1 MSNFDEKYIVVTIDG
16 VAASGKSTTAKL
28 VAESLGFNYL
38 DTGAM
43 YRAAALAA
51 KKSNAN
57 PEDEPAV
64 FSAVEK
70 SNLSVEY
77 SSTEMKIFILGEE
90 VSGELRTDEV
100 SELTSMISK
109 FPSVR
114 ELMVKL
120 QRELVKNGNFVVE
133 GRDIGTVVFPNAQLK
148 FFLTASAEVRARRR
162 YKEMGPDQNT
172 RTIEEVENEMKK
184 RDLRD
189 STRVLS
195 PLKKAED
202 AVELDT
208 TEMTI
213 EEQVKHLTRVI
224 QMEIQKESQV
234 YAG

>member
-100 SELTSMISK
+100 SELTSIISK

-114 ELMVKL
+114 ELIVKL
-120 QRELVKNGNFVVE
+120 KL
-133 GRDIGTVVFPNAQLK
+133 
-148 FFLTASAEVRARRR
+148 
-162 YKEMGPDQNT
+162 
-172 RTIEEVENEMKK
+172 
-184 RDLRD
+184 
-189 STRVLS
+189 
-195 PLKKAED
+195 
-202 AVELDT
+202 
-208 TEMTI
+208 
-213 EEQVKHLTRVI
+213 
-224 QMEIQKESQV
+224 
-234 YAG
+234 

>member
-162 YKEMGPDQNT
+162 YNEMGPDQNT

-189 STRVLS
+189 STRALS

-213 EEQVKHLTRVI
+213 EEQVEHLTRVI

>member
-77 SSTEMKIFILGEE
+77 SSAEMKIFILGEE
-90 VSGELRTDEV
+90 VSDELRTDEV
-100 SELTSMISK
+100 SELTSIISK

-162 YKEMGPDQNT
+162 YKEMGEDQNT

-189 STRVLS
+189 ATRAIS
-195 PLKKAED
+195 PLKKAGD

-213 EEQVKHLTRVI
+213 DEQVKHLTRVI

>member
-57 PEDEPAV
+57 PEDETAV

-77 SSTEMKIFILGEE
+77 SSAEMKIFILGEE

-100 SELTSMISK
+100 TELTSMISK

-162 YKEMGPDQNT
+162 YNEMGPDQNT

-189 STRVLS
+189 STRALS

>member
-77 SSTEMKIFILGEE
+77 SSAEMKIFILGEE
-90 VSGELRTDEV
+90 VSDELRTDEV
-100 SELTSMISK
+100 SELTSIISK
-109 FPSVR
+109 YPSVR

-189 STRVLS
+189 ATRAIS
-195 PLKKAED
+195 PLKKAGD

-213 EEQVKHLTRVI
+213 DEQVKHLTRVI

>member
-77 SSTEMKIFILGEE
+77 SSAEMKIFILGEE
-90 VSGELRTDEV
+90 VSDELRTDEV
-100 SELTSMISK
+100 SELTSIISK

-189 STRVLS
+189 ATRTIS
-195 PLKKAED
+195 PLKKAGD

-213 EEQVKHLTRVI
+213 DEQVKHLTRVI

>member
-77 SSTEMKIFILGEE
+77 SSAEMKIFILGEE
-90 VSGELRTDEV
+90 VSDELRTDEV
-100 SELTSMISK
+100 SELTSIISK

-189 STRVLS
+189 STRAIS
-195 PLKKAED
+195 PLKKAGD

-213 EEQVKHLTRVI
+213 DEQVKHLTRVI

>member
-100 SELTSMISK
+100 SELTSIISK

-114 ELMVKL
+114 ELMVEL

-189 STRVLS
+189 STRALS
-195 PLKKAED
+195 PLKKAGD

>member
-77 SSTEMKIFILGEE
+77 SSAKMKIFILGEE
-90 VSGELRTDEV
+90 VSDELRTDEV
-100 SELTSMISK
+100 SELTSIISK

-162 YKEMGPDQNT
+162 YEEMGPDQNT
-172 RTIEEVENEMKK
+172 GTIEEVENEMKK
-184 RDLRD
+184 RDIRD
-189 STRVLS
+189 STRALS

-213 EEQVKHLTRVI
+213 DEQVKHLTRVI

>member
-77 SSTEMKIFILGEE
+77 SSAEMKIFILGEE
-90 VSGELRTDEV
+90 VSDELRTDEV
-100 SELTSMISK
+100 SELTSIISK

-172 RTIEEVENEMKK
+172 GTIEEVENEMKK

-189 STRVLS
+189 ATRAIS
-195 PLKKAED
+195 PLKKAGD

-213 EEQVKHLTRVI
+213 DEQVKHLTRVI

>member
-28 VAESLGFNYL
+28 VAESLGFNYI

-77 SSTEMKIFILGEE
+77 SSDEMKIFILGEE
-90 VSGELRTDEV
+90 VSDELRTDEV
-100 SELTSMISK
+100 SELTSIISK

-189 STRVLS
+189 ATRAIS
-195 PLKKAED
+195 PLKKAGD

-213 EEQVKHLTRVI
+213 DEQVKHLTRVI

>member
-77 SSTEMKIFILGEE
+77 SSAEMKIFILGEE
-90 VSGELRTDEV
+90 VSDELRTDEV
-100 SELTSMISK
+100 SELTSIISK

-172 RTIEEVENEMKK
+172 GTIEEVENEMKK
-184 RDLRD
+184 RDFRD
-189 STRVLS
+189 ATRAIS
-195 PLKKAED
+195 PLKKAGD

-213 EEQVKHLTRVI
+213 DEQVKHLTRVI

>member
-189 STRVLS
+189 STRALS

-213 EEQVKHLTRVI
+213 EEQVEHLTRVI

>member
-1 MSNFDEKYIVVTIDG
+1 MNNFDEKYIVVTIDG

-28 VAESLGFNYL
+28 VADSLGFNYL

-51 KKSNAN
+51 LKSNADSD
-57 PEDEPAV
+57 DEKSV

-70 SNLSVEY
+70 SNLSVEC
-77 SSTEMKIFILGEE
+77 SSTKTKIFIYDEE
-90 VSGELRTDEV
+90 VSDQLRTDKV
-100 SELTSMISK
+100 SELTSIISK
-109 FPSVR
+109 FPTVR
-114 ELMVKL
+114 ELMVEL
-120 QRELVKNGNFVVE
+120 QRDLVKNGNFVVE
-133 GRDIGTVVFPNAQLK
+133 GRDIGTVVFPNAPLK
-148 FFLTASAEVRARRR
+148 FFLTASAEVRAKRR
-162 YKEMGPDQNT
+162 YKEMDPNHNNQ
-172 RTIEEVENEMKK
+172 TIEEVENEMKK

-189 STRVLS
+189 STRAIS

-213 EEQVKHLTRVI
+213 DEQVKHLTRVI
-224 QMEIQKESQV
+224 QMEIQKEPQV

>member
-57 PEDEPAV
+57 PEDEHAV

-77 SSTEMKIFILGEE
+77 SSAEMKIFILGEE

-100 SELTSMISK
+100 SELTSIISK

-120 QRELVKNGNFVVE
+120 QRDLVKNGNFVVE

-189 STRVLS
+189 STRAIS
-195 PLKKAED
+195 PLKKAGD

-213 EEQVKHLTRVI
+213 DEQVKHLTRVI

>member
-100 SELTSMISK
+100 SELTSIISK

-189 STRVLS
+189 STRALS
-195 PLKKAED
+195 PLKKAGE

>member
-189 STRVLS
+189 STRALS

>member
-1 MSNFDEKYIVVTIDG
+1 MKNFDEKNIVVTIDG

-28 VAESLGFNYL
+28 VAESLGFKYL

-51 KKSNAN
+51 KNSKVNA
-57 PEDEPAV
+57 EDEDTV
-64 FSAVEK
+64 FSAVETSK
-70 SNLSVEY
+70 LSVEC
-77 SSTEMKIFILGEE
+77 SSAKMKIFIYGEE
-90 VSGELRTDEV
+90 VSEQLRTDEV
-100 SELTSMISK
+100 SELTSIISR

-114 ELMVKL
+114 NLMVKL
-120 QRELVKNGNFVVE
+120 QREMVKNENFVVE
-133 GRDIGTVVFPNAQLK
+133 GRDIGTVVFPNAKFK
-148 FFLTASAEVRARRR
+148 FFLTASAEVRAKRR
-162 YKEMGPDQNT
+162 YKEMEPNQNNSS
-172 RTIEEVENEMKK
+172 IEEVENEIKK

-189 STRVLS
+189 STRAIS

-213 EEQVKHLTRVI
+213 DEQVKHLTRVI

>member
-1 MSNFDEKYIVVTIDG
+1 
-16 VAASGKSTTAKL
+16 
-28 VAESLGFNYL
+28 
-38 DTGAM
+38 
-43 YRAAALAA
+43 
-51 KKSNAN
+51 
-57 PEDEPAV
+57 
-64 FSAVEK
+64 
-70 SNLSVEY
+70 
-77 SSTEMKIFILGEE
+77 MKIFILGEE

-100 SELTSMISK
+100 SELTSIISK
-109 FPSVR
+109 YPSVR

-189 STRVLS
+189 STRALS
-195 PLKKAED
+195 PLKKAGD

-213 EEQVKHLTRVI
+213 DEQVKHLTRVI
-224 QMEIQKESQV
+224 QMEIHKESQV

>member
-77 SSTEMKIFILGEE
+77 SSAEMKIFILGEE

-100 SELTSMISK
+100 SELTSIISK

-189 STRVLS
+189 STRAIS
-195 PLKKAED
+195 PLKKAGD

-213 EEQVKHLTRVI
+213 DEQVKHLTRVI

>member
-77 SSTEMKIFILGEE
+77 SSAEMKIFILGEE
-90 VSGELRTDEV
+90 VSDELRTDEV
-100 SELTSMISK
+100 SELTSIISK

-189 STRVLS
+189 ATRAIS
-195 PLKKAED
+195 PLKKAGD

-213 EEQVKHLTRVI
+213 DEQVKHLTRVI

>member
-28 VAESLGFNYL
+28 VAESLGFNYI

-77 SSTEMKIFILGEE
+77 SSDEMKIFILGEE
-90 VSGELRTDEV
+90 VSDELRTDEV
-100 SELTSMISK
+100 SELTSIISK

-162 YKEMGPDQNT
+162 FKEMGPDQNT

-189 STRVLS
+189 ATRAIS

-213 EEQVKHLTRVI
+213 DEQVKHLTRVI